1 MNMNLT
7 CPECGHQFEIEES
20 QQAQEKQA
28 AALEV
33 QKKEAEKN
41 TQKKLEEQ
49 RKEFKQE
56 QDAIK
61 QEQDAKVEAAVKKQ
75 LKEELKESKEI
86 LEEELKEST
95 KRLKQEAI
103 DEAEK
108 NTQKKLEEQRKEF
121 KQEQDAIKQEQ
132 DAKVEAAVKKQLK
145 EELKESKAVVQQ
157 QIFNIKEEAD
167 RKLRAE
173 IKKEKSENTLEKERM
188 LKRIQDLET
197 SAKRDQRVELKGE
210 AAEERLKED
219 LRKRFPQDTIKDIP
233 KGKKG
238 ADLELYITLG
248 NGNSIGMI
256 LIERKSTKNFSQT
269 WIKKFEKDMEASQAI
284 FGVIVSDVMPKLHED
299 KGYFGVSSKIS
310 VMRHDSAVDG
320 IEILRKGLIENH
332 RNKVIEEG
340 SKDIE
345 LTANVFAFITGKGKE
360 HLEKIKT
367 TLEEKKKLLDEK
379 DKDHRRI
386 MKKEWKNLSDQAEA
400 FNKLGSGLKE
410 SSQEKVILLNET
422 IEITDQ
428 TN

>member
-56 QDAIK
+56 QDA
-61 QEQDAKVEAAVKKQ
+61 KVKTAVKKQ
-75 LKEELKESKEI
+75 

-121 KQEQDAIKQEQ
+121 KQEQDA
-132 DAKVEAAVKKQLK
+132 KVKTAVKKQL
-145 EELKESKAVVQQ
+145 EAELKESKEVVQQ
-157 QIFNIKEEAD
+157 QIFNLQEQAD
-167 RKLRAE
+167 RKLIAE
-173 IKKEKSENTLEKERM
+173 IRKEQSKNTLEKEKM
-188 LKRIQDLET
+188 LNKIQELKAAAQRE
-197 SAKRDQRVELKGE
+197 QRVELKGE
-210 AAEERLKED
+210 AAEVEFKKD
-219 LRKRFPQDTIKDIP
+219 LRERFPQDIIEDIP
-233 KGKKG
+233 KGKEG
-238 ADLELYITLG
+238 ADLELHVTLG

-256 LIERKSTKNFSQT
+256 LIERKSTKTFSQT
-269 WIKKFEKDMEASQAI
+269 WIKKFEKDMEKSQAI
-284 FGVIVSDVMPKLHED
+284 FGVIVSDVMPKQHKD

-332 RNKVIEEG
+332 RNKAIEEG

-410 SSQEKVILLNET
+410 SSQEKVTLLNAT

>member
-28 AALEV
+28 AALAL

-61 QEQDAKVEAAVKKQ
+61 QEQDAKVEAAVKTQ
-75 LKEELKESKEI
+75 

-95 KRLKQEAI
+95 KRLKQEAV

-108 NTQKKLEEQRKEF
+108 NTQRKLEEQRKEF
-121 KQEQDAIKQEQ
+121 KQEQDA
-132 DAKVEAAVKKQLK
+132 KVKTAVKKQLE
-145 EELKESKAVVQQ
+145 EELKESKEVVQQ
-157 QIFNIKEEAD
+157 QIFNLQEQAD
-167 RKLRAE
+167 RKLIAE
-173 IKKEKSENTLEKERM
+173 IRKEQSKNTLEKEKM
-188 LKRIQDLET
+188 LNKIQELKAAAQRE
-197 SAKRDQRVELKGE
+197 QRVELKGE
-210 AAEERLKED
+210 AAEVEFKKD
-219 LRKRFPQDTIKDIP
+219 LRERFPQDIIEDIP
-233 KGKKG
+233 KGKEG
-238 ADLELYITLG
+238 ADLELHITLG

-256 LIERKSTKNFSQT
+256 LIERKSTKTFSQT
-269 WIKKFEKDMEASQAI
+269 WIKKFEKDIETSQAI
-284 FGVIVSDVMPKLHED
+284 FGVIVSDVMPKQHKD
-299 KGYFGVSSKIS
+299 KGYYEVSSKMS
-310 VMRHDSAVDG
+310 VMRHDSAIDG

-332 RNKVIEEG
+332 RNKAIEEG

-360 HLEKIKT
+360 HLEKIKG

-410 SSQEKVILLNET
+410 SSQEKVTLLNAT

>member
-56 QDAIK
+56 QDA
-61 QEQDAKVEAAVKKQ
+61 KVKTAVKKQ
-75 LKEELKESKEI
+75 

-121 KQEQDAIKQEQ
+121 KQEQDA
-132 DAKVEAAVKKQLK
+132 KVKTAVKKQL
-145 EELKESKAVVQQ
+145 EAELKESKEVVQQ
-157 QIFNIKEEAD
+157 QIFNLQEQAD
-167 RKLRAE
+167 RKLIAE
-173 IKKEKSENTLEKERM
+173 IRKEQSKNTLEKEKM
-188 LKRIQDLET
+188 LNKIQELKAAAQRE
-197 SAKRDQRVELKGE
+197 QRVELKGE
-210 AAEERLKED
+210 AAEVEFKKD
-219 LRKRFPQDTIKDIP
+219 LRERFPQDIIEDIP
-233 KGKKG
+233 KGKEG
-238 ADLELYITLG
+238 ADLELHITLG

-256 LIERKSTKNFSQT
+256 LIERKSTKTFSQT
-269 WIKKFEKDMEASQAI
+269 WIKKFEKDMEKSQAI
-284 FGVIVSDVMPKLHED
+284 FGVIVSDVMPKQHKD

-332 RNKVIEEG
+332 RNKAIEEG

-386 MKKEWKNLSDQAEA
+386 IKKEWKNLSDQAEA

-410 SSQEKVILLNET
+410 SSQEKVTLLNAT

>member
-1 MNMNLT
+1 MGCEVIVNISQKYEPTHNDASTLTLTINSQFNGENCMNMNLT
-7 CPECGHQFEIEES
+7 CPECGHHFEIEES

-28 AALEV
+28 AALEA

-41 TQKKLEEQ
+41 TQRKLEEQ

-61 QEQDAKVEAAVKKQ
+61 QEQDAKVEAAVKTQ
-75 LKEELKESKEI
+75 LEEELKESKEI
-86 LEEELKEST
+86 LEKKLKES
-95 KRLKQEAI
+95 EAL
-103 DEAEK
+103 A
-108 NTQKKLEEQRKEF
+108 
-121 KQEQDAIKQEQ
+121 
-132 DAKVEAAVKKQLK
+132 
-145 EELKESKAVVQQ
+145 QQ
-157 QIFNIKEEAD
+157 QFFNIKEQTD
-167 RKLRAE
+167 RKHKEE
-173 IKKEKSENTLEKERM
+173 IKKERSENKLKEERM
-188 LKRIQDLET
+188 LKRIQELET
-197 SAKRDQRVELKGE
+197 YTKRDQRVELKGE

-219 LRKRFPQDTIKDIP
+219 LRKRFPLDTIKDIP

-238 ADLELYITLG
+238 ADLELHITLG

-299 KGYFGVSSKIS
+299 KGYFEVSSKMS
-310 VMRHDSAVDG
+310 VMRHDSAIDG

-332 RNKVIEEG
+332 RNKAIEEG

-379 DKDHRRI
+379 DKDHKKI

-410 SSQEKVILLNET
+410 SSQERVTLLDAT

>member
-121 KQEQDAIKQEQ
+121 KQEQDA
-132 DAKVEAAVKKQLK
+132 KVKTAVKKQLE
-145 EELKESKAVVQQ
+145 EELKESKEVVQQ
-157 QIFNIKEEAD
+157 QIFNLQEQAD
-167 RKLRAE
+167 RKLIAE
-173 IKKEKSENTLEKERM
+173 IRKEQSKNTLEKEKM
-188 LKRIQDLET
+188 LNKIQELKAAAQRE
-197 SAKRDQRVELKGE
+197 QRVELKGE
-210 AAEERLKED
+210 AAEVEFKKD
-219 LRKRFPQDTIKDIP
+219 LRERFPQDIIEDIP
-233 KGKKG
+233 KGKEG
-238 ADLELYITLG
+238 ADLELHITLG

-256 LIERKSTKNFSQT
+256 LIERKSTKTFSQT
-269 WIKKFEKDMEASQAI
+269 WIKKFEKDMEKSQAI
-284 FGVIVSDVMPKLHED
+284 FGVIVSDVMPKQHKD

-332 RNKVIEEG
+332 RNKAIEEG

-410 SSQEKVILLNET
+410 SSQEKVTLLNAT

>member
-1 MNMNLT
+1 MNLT

-33 QKKEAEKN
+33 QKEEAERN

-56 QDAIK
+56 QDA
-61 QEQDAKVEAAVKKQ
+61 KVEAAVKNQ
-75 LKEELKESKEI
+75 LE
-86 LEEELKEST
+86 
-95 KRLKQEAI
+95 
-103 DEAEK
+103 
-108 NTQKKLEEQRKEF
+108 
-121 KQEQDAIKQEQ
+121 
-132 DAKVEAAVKKQLK
+132 

-238 ADLELYITLG
+238 ADLELYINLG

-256 LIERKSTKNFSQT
+256 LIERKSTKSFSQT

-367 TLEEKKKLLDEK
+367 TLDEKIQLLIEK
-379 DKDHRRI
+379 DKDHKRI

-400 FNKLGSGLKE
+400 FNKLGSGLEE
-410 SSQEKVILLNET
+410 STQGKVTLLNAT